1 MLHSRHRA
9 APAGFLTGFLLVMG
23 VCFIPATSA
32 MAADPA
38 LEARMSRI
46 ERMLNE
52 RSLSD
57 LVLQI
62 QQLQQEVQE
71 LRGQVETQQYLLR
84 QKGIMTSSSF
94 GTGEAAGRSGIG
106 SAPLGDGSSSFGTA
120 DPFSARIRNPSSLS
134 FDPALEEGLGRDTDA
149 SVNSTFVLP
158 GQAADSGSQPGGSS
172 NAGMLALPAPE
183 TAAGGERDLYRDA
196 FDLLKARDYPAART
210 AFSEMVERYPQ
221 GQFAD
226 NGRYWL
232 GEIGYVTQ
240 DYASAQAEFGLLVRE
255 YPLSPKVPS
264 AMLKLGYVSYEQD
277 ELSDARS
284 VLEEVVRRFPETTE
298 ARLAQGRLD
307 RMQRE
312 GQ

>member
-1 MLHSRHRA
+1 MLHSHHRA
-9 APAGFLTGFLLVMG
+9 RPAGCVIGCLLALA
-23 VCFIPATSA
+23 VCFIPTTSA
-32 MAADPA
+32 LAADPA

-62 QQLQQEVQE
+62 QQLQQEVQD

-84 QKGIMTSSSF
+84 QKGIMPSSSL
-94 GTGEAAGRSGIG
+94 GTEEAIGRSGIG
-106 SAPLGDGSSSFGTA
+106 AAALGDGGASFGTT

-134 FDPALEEGLGRDTDA
+134 SNPALEESLGRDTDA
-149 SVNSTFVLP
+149 SGNSTFVLP
-158 GQAADSGSQPGGSS
+158 GQAADLRSQPQGSA

-196 FDLLKARDYPAART
+196 FELLKARDYPAART

-240 DYASAQAEFGLLVRE
+240 DYASAQVEFGLLVRE

-264 AMLKLGYVSYEQD
+264 AMLKLGYVAYEQD

-312 GQ
+312 RQ

>member
-1 MLHSRHRA
+1 MLDSRFREA
-9 APAGFLTGFLLVMG
+9 LTGLVVATLLFV
-23 VCFIPATSA
+23 IPLSPLL
-32 MAADPA
+32 AADPA
-38 LEARMSRI
+38 VEARLARI

-62 QQLQQEVQE
+62 QQLQQEMQD

-84 QKGIMTSSSF
+84 QQGIMAPSSF
-94 GTGEAAGRSGIG
+94 GAETTGSGSFGREARSGDARSLFGTSDLFNAGVRTPGSGTIDPFAAG
-106 SAPLGDGSSSFGTA
+106 SSTGTA
-120 DPFSARIRNPSSLS
+120 EGTSRNATEA
-134 FDPALEEGLGRDTDA
+134 FE
-149 SVNSTFVLP
+149 LP
-158 GQAADSGSQPGGSS
+158 GQATGLEQQPSS
-172 NAGMLALPAPE
+172 PSSTGMLALPAPE
-183 TAAGGERDLYRDA
+183 TVAGGERDLYRDA
-196 FDLLKARDYPAART
+196 FELLKARDYAAART
-210 AFSEMVERYPQ
+210 AFNEMVERYPQ

-240 DYASAQAEFGLLVRE
+240 DYASAKNQFALLVSN

-264 AMLKLGYVSYEQD
+264 AMLKLGYVAYEQD

-284 VLEEVVRRFPETTE
+284 VLEEVVQRFPESTE

-312 GQ
+312 RQ

>member
-1 MLHSRHRA
+1 MLHNRLTA
-9 APAGFLTGFLLVMG
+9 APAGLLLGLVIG
-23 VCFIPATSA
+23 CIPTTSVL
-32 MAADPA
+32 AADPA
-38 LEARMSRI
+38 VDARLSRL

-62 QQLQQEVQE
+62 QQLQQEVQD

-84 QKGIMTSSSF
+84 QKGLRGPSSLGSETSGLSRLDAGSAAEGGSSF
-94 GTGEAAGRSGIG
+94 GGG
-106 SAPLGDGSSSFGTA
+106 
-120 DPFSARIRNPSSLS
+120 DPFRARVRSPSSLS
-134 FDPALEEGLGRDTDA
+134 FDPVLDDSNGGA
-149 SVNSTFVLP
+149 SSRADGPAFDLP
-158 GQAADSGSQPGGSS
+158 GQASTSAPQQAGAEDT
-172 NAGMLALPAPE
+172 GMLALPTPE

-196 FDLLKARDYPAART
+196 FELLKARDYAAAQT
-210 AFSEMVERYPQ
+210 AFGEMVERYPQ

-240 DYASAQAEFGLLVRE
+240 DYAAAKNEFSLLVTN
-255 YPLSPKVPS
+255 YPQSPKVPS
-264 AMLKLGYVSYEQD
+264 AMLKLGYVAYEQD
-277 ELSDARS
+277 ELGEARE
-284 VLEEVVRRFPETTE
+284 LLQEVVRRFPDTTE

-312 GQ
+312 GS

>member
-1 MLHSRHRA
+1 MLHHRHPVASAGLLAVLA
-9 APAGFLTGFLLVMG
+9 A
-23 VCFIPATSA
+23 CFFDV
-32 MAADPA
+32 AADPA
-38 LEARMSRI
+38 LDARMTRL

-62 QQLQQEVQE
+62 QQLQQEMQE

-84 QKGIMTSSSF
+84 QKGIIAPSSF
-94 GTGEAAGRSGIG
+94 GAESAGPS
-106 SAPLGDGSSSFGTA
+106 SLGGA
-120 DPFSARIRNPSSLS
+120 DPFSAGVRSPSSLS
-134 FDPALEEGLGRDTDA
+134 FDPARDAMVGGAPARAGDEP
-149 SVNSTFVLP
+149 FQLP
-158 GQAADSGSQPGGSS
+158 GQATGPAQQPTSPGDL
-172 NAGMLALPAPE
+172 GMLALPAPE

-196 FDLLKARDYPAART
+196 FELLKSRDYSAARE

-240 DYASAQAEFGLLVRE
+240 DYASAKAEFGMLVQQ

-277 ELSDARS
+277 ELADARS
-284 VLEEVVRRFPETTE
+284 VLEEVVRRFPDTTE

-307 RMQRE
+307 RMERE